1 MEKLKEELITIKFM
15 IYSLYKSITLD
26 DDLDN
31 VRDWENEC
39 KRIAKE
45 HLERKKKE
53 SELWIEKKKVL
64 LVGRYFLFQLW

>member
-53 SELWIEKKKVL
+53 SE
-64 LVGRYFLFQLW
+64 